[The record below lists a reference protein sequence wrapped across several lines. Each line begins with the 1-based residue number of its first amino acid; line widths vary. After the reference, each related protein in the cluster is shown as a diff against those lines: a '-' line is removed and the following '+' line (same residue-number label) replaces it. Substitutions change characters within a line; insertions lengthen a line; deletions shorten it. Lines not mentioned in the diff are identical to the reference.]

1 MWSLPRLDLVK
12 EVKDP
17 EMAGDAINC
26 LRLDRTGKKLVTS
39 IACKHTHVHMCAHT
53 HASTQDTH
61 TMRMHMHIRC
71 VVCTQ
76 SHTYMCIPRRRF
88 WRVTTASGY
97 WTRSGGPFFNASA
110 ASAALNSIFDVTS
123 PRTVAFPLMAYG
135 QHSPSLSPAPFF
147 PHLPKKILTFCTFRS
162 LPHVR
167 K

>member
-39 IACKHTHVHMCAHT
+39 LACKHTHVHMCAHT

-61 TMRMHMHIRC
+61 TMRTHMHIRC

-76 SHTYMCIPRRRF
+76 SHTYMCISRRRF
-88 WRVTTASGY
+88 WRATTASGY
-97 WTRSGGPFFNASA
+97 WTRSGGPFFNASV

-135 QHSPSLSPAPFF
+135 QHSPSLSLRLLSSPTY
-147 PHLPKKILTFCTFRS
+147 HKKNEMHTYL
-162 LPHVR
+162 LYM
-167 K
+167 